1 MHGLVPCNSF
11 AYAYAFTYS
20 LWAHGHPDGK
30 TSINRDHGSWH
41 ILVLVLV
48 HIQYCEYTKPMSR
61 SNESSRGQDV
71 PGDVKDAFESLE
83 KKLDAGLADLMAD
96 EGNSRTDDDDDDDG
110 DDGDDG
116 DDTAN
121 DSLVALAAADDAAR
135 EAEAMAR
142 SMAEEA
148 ATFAATVASTTVD
161 DDATSAE
168 ERIEMTRL
176 SQRNEEEAEL
186 LQQKAALAASA
197 RQKAKGK
204 SPKQIS
210 ILLLGLIG
218 LILALGVGS
227 VFHRTRSTRP
237 EANEHDDSTQ
247 TLFDII
253 KEWNVKHEK
262 EERYN
267 EAMRNMLNP
276 RREDTKDAGEQHNA
290 HQEEHKETIPHD
302 HEEQQYLIAGDGQ
315 MAKLINAMYQPVYY
329 VTYRPV
335 QRLRY
340 YYYHQTPSHR
350 QEEVVVRQSRSGGAV
365 TYRKA
370 KVVQNVHHN
379 RSF

>member
-1 MHGLVPCNSF
+1 
-11 AYAYAFTYS
+11 
-20 LWAHGHPDGK
+20 
-30 TSINRDHGSWH
+30 
-41 ILVLVLV
+41 
-48 HIQYCEYTKPMSR
+48 MSR
-61 SNESSRGQDV
+61 SNDSSRGQDV

-96 EGNSRTDDDDDDDG
+96 EGNSRSDGDDDG
-110 DDGDDG
+110 DDDDGGGGGGGGG

-121 DSLVALAAADDAAR
+121 DSLAALAAADDAAR

-227 VFHRTRSTRP
+227 VFHRTRSTHP
-237 EANEHDDSTQ
+237 EANEHDGSTQ

-267 EAMRNMLNP
+267 NAMRNMLNP
-276 RREDTKDAGEQHNA
+276 RREDVKDAGEQHNA
-290 HQEEHKETIPHD
+290 HQEEYKETIPHD
-302 HEEQQYLIAGDGQ
+302 HEEQQNLIAGDGQ

-340 YYYHQTPSHR
+340 YYYHQTPSHH
-350 QEEVVVRQSRSGGAV
+350 QEEVVARQSRSGGAV

>member
-1 MHGLVPCNSF
+1 
-11 AYAYAFTYS
+11 
-20 LWAHGHPDGK
+20 
-30 TSINRDHGSWH
+30 
-41 ILVLVLV
+41 
-48 HIQYCEYTKPMSR
+48 MSR

-96 EGNSRTDDDDDDDG
+96 EGNSRSDGDDDDG
-110 DDGDDG
+110 DDDDDGGGG

-121 DSLVALAAADDAAR
+121 DSLAALAAADDAAR

-210 ILLLGLIG
+210 ILVLGLIG
-218 LILALGVGS
+218 LILALGGS
-227 VFHRTRSTRP
+227 IFHRTRSTRP

-267 EAMRNMLNP
+267 NAMRNMLNP
-276 RREDTKDAGEQHNA
+276 RREDVKDAGEQHNA
-290 HQEEHKETIPHD
+290 HQEEYKETIHD

-340 YYYHQTPSHR
+340 YYYHQTPSHH

-370 KVVQNVHHN
+370 KVVQDVHHN

>member
-1 MHGLVPCNSF
+1 MVC
-11 AYAYAFTYS
+11 ARYS
-20 LWAHGHPDGK
+20 YTAIH
-30 TSINRDHGSWH
+30 
-41 ILVLVLV
+41 
-48 HIQYCEYTKPMSR
+48 CEYTRPMSR
-61 SNESSRGQDV
+61 SNEGSRGQDV

-96 EGNSRTDDDDDDDG
+96 EGNSRPARPTGTDDDD
-110 DDGDDG
+110 
-116 DDTAN
+116 TAKH
-121 DSLVALAAADDAAR
+121 SLAALAAADDAAR

-148 ATFAATVASTTVD
+148 GSFAATVASTTVD

-176 SQRNEEEAEL
+176 SPRNGEEEDNREEAEL
-186 LQQKAALAASA
+186 LQQRAALAASA

-204 SPKQIS
+204 SPKQMS

-218 LILALGVGS
+218 LILALGAGS
-227 VFHRTRSTRP
+227 VFHRTRSTHP

-276 RREDTKDAGEQHNA
+276 RREGVKDAGEQHNA
-290 HQEEHKETIPHD
+290 HQEEYKQETIPHD
-302 HEEQQYLIAGDGQ
+302 HEEQQYLISGDGQ

-340 YYYHQTPSHR
+340 YYYHQTPSQH

-370 KVVQNVHHN
+370 RVVQNVHHN

>member
-1 MHGLVPCNSF
+1 
-11 AYAYAFTYS
+11 
-20 LWAHGHPDGK
+20 
-30 TSINRDHGSWH
+30 
-41 ILVLVLV
+41 
-48 HIQYCEYTKPMSR
+48 MSR

-96 EGNSRTDDDDDDDG
+96 EGNSRPARPTRTGTDDDDDDG
-110 DDGDDG
+110 DD
-116 DDTAN
+116 TAK
-121 DSLVALAAADDAAR
+121 DSLAALAAADDAAR

-148 ATFAATVASTTVD
+148 ASFAATVASTTVGD
-161 DDATSAE
+161 NATSAE
-168 ERIEMTRL
+168 ERIEMTTEMTRL
-176 SQRNEEEAEL
+176 SPRDEEEDNREEAEL

-197 RQKAKGK
+197 RQKGKGK

-218 LILALGVGS
+218 LILALGAGS
-227 VFHRTRSTRP
+227 VFHRTRSTHP
-237 EANEHDDSTQ
+237 EATEHDDSTQ

-276 RREDTKDAGEQHNA
+276 RREGAKDAGEQHNA
-290 HQEEHKETIPHD
+290 HQEEYKQETIPHD
-302 HEEQQYLIAGDGQ
+302 HEEQQYLISGDGQ

-340 YYYHQTPSHR
+340 YYYHQTPSQH

-370 KVVQNVHHN
+370 RVVQNVHHN

>member
-1 MHGLVPCNSF
+1 
-11 AYAYAFTYS
+11 
-20 LWAHGHPDGK
+20 
-30 TSINRDHGSWH
+30 
-41 ILVLVLV
+41 
-48 HIQYCEYTKPMSR
+48 
-61 SNESSRGQDV
+61 
-71 PGDVKDAFESLE
+71 
-83 KKLDAGLADLMAD
+83 
-96 EGNSRTDDDDDDDG
+96 
-110 DDGDDG
+110 
-116 DDTAN
+116 
-121 DSLVALAAADDAAR
+121 
-135 EAEAMAR
+135 
-142 SMAEEA
+142 MAEEA
-148 ATFAATVASTTVD
+148 ASFAATVASTTVD

-168 ERIEMTRL
+168 ERIEMTR
-176 SQRNEEEAEL
+176 SSPRNEEEDNREEAEL
-186 LQQKAALAASA
+186 LQQKAALTASA
-197 RQKAKGK
+197 RRKAKGK

-227 VFHRTRSTRP
+227 VFHRTRSTHP

-276 RREDTKDAGEQHNA
+276 RREGVKDAEEQNHA
-290 HQEEHKETIPHD
+290 HQEEYKETIPHD
-302 HEEQQYLIAGDGQ
+302 HEEQQYLISGGGQ

-340 YYYHQTPSHR
+340 YYYHQTPSHH